1 VFALQA
7 FFNQIL
13 CSSGV
18 NLLETHPT
26 VLTYHTTGHFQRKN
40 KNGSELTTKSD
51 SSVNNSKSYA

>member
-40 KNGSELTTKSD
+40 KNG
-51 SSVNNSKSYA
+51 